1 MSLLS
6 VTGKSEIKEFHRKG
20 DIYQTARLSH
30 NYQELVLAGAGD
42 GRTVRQTD
50 RQTDRQSA
58 NTTVVPRLILS
69 QGGGPW
75 FTVS

>member
-1 MSLLS
+1 MNKLLVPWHVIVV

-42 GRTVRQTD
+42 GRTDRQTD
-50 RQTDRQSA
+50 RQTD
-58 NTTVVPRLILS
+58 NVPSRVPTQQWS
-69 QGGGPW
+69 PG
-75 FTVS
+75 